1 MDTFTQRYPP
11 STIYQDS
18 QDDSIQAIR
27 YSFWRWIAPPILSVC
42 VFVPILSLLSEI
54 VRERQFRM
62 KDLLDISGLMN
73 ASYWF
78 SYSVVMLANC
88 QIAM

>member
-1 MDTFTQRYPP
+1 MQRYPP
-11 STIYQDS
+11 SAVYEDS
-18 QDDSIQAIR
+18 QDVSMQATR
-27 YSFWRWIAPPILSVC
+27 YYFWRWLGSPLLSVC
-42 VFVPILSLLSEI
+42 VFLPILSLLSEI
-54 VRERQFRM
+54 VRERQFKM

>member
-1 MDTFTQRYPP
+1 MQRYPP
-11 STIYQDS
+11 SAIY
-18 QDDSIQAIR
+18 DDNQNASMQYIR
-27 YSFWRWIAPPILSVC
+27 YSFWRWIGSPLLSVC

-88 QIAM
+88 QVAM